1 MTVGVDRR
9 VRLALAAAKWELSV
23 PLVPIVALSTGRL
36 AGFEALVRW
45 MHPERGLIE
54 PLEFIPMAEE
64 TGLIVPLGQWVLGE
78 ACRQIRAWNDHADW
92 PSPVPV
98 SANLSSRQFNQPDLV
113 GMVRETLAAAGTRP
127 DCLRLEV
134 TESAV
139 MESGPAARHVL
150 GELKALG
157 IQLSI
162 DDFGTGYSSLS
173 YLHQFPVDTL
183 KIDQSFVSRLD
194 ATSQNLEIVRT
205 IVMLAHNLGMDV
217 IAEGVETA
225 DQALQ
230 LRRLGCEFAQG
241 FLYSRPVDPAAA
253 MALLRRRTFVRAN

>member
-1 MTVGVDRR
+1 
-9 VRLALAAAKWELSV
+9 
-23 PLVPIVALSTGRL
+23 
-36 AGFEALVRW
+36 
-45 MHPERGLIE
+45 
-54 PLEFIPMAEE
+54 
-64 TGLIVPLGQWVLGE
+64 
-78 ACRQIRAWNDHADW
+78 
-92 PSPVPV
+92 VPV

-113 GMVRETLAAAGTRP
+113 GNVREALATAGTRP

-183 KIDQSFVSRLD
+183 KIDQSFVSRID

-241 FLYSRPVDPAAA
+241 FLYSRPVDAEAA
-253 MALLRRRTFVRAN
+253 MALMRRRTFARAN

>member
-1 MTVGVDRR
+1 MKRF
-9 VRLALAAAKWELSV
+9 LL
-23 PLVPIVALSTGRL
+23 RL
-36 AGFEALVRW
+36 AGGYAGLGALVYLVHRA
-45 MHPERGLIE
+45 RY
-54 PLEFIPMAEE
+54 AA
-64 TGLIVPLGQWVLGE
+64 TSQV
-78 ACRQIRAWNDHADW
+78 RAWTDQPGW
-92 PSPVPV
+92 SPVPV

-113 GMVRETLAAAGTRP
+113 GNVREALAAAGTRP

-194 ATSQNLEIVRT
+194 ATMQNLEIVRT
-205 IVMLAHNLGMDV
+205 IVMLAHNLGMNV
-217 IAEGVETA
+217 IAEGVETQ

-241 FLYSRPVDPAAA
+241 SHISPPLTAEDAR
-253 MALLRRRTFVRAN
+253 ALLDAGVPAR